1 MKKSIIILAESA
13 KYGESCVA
21 GFDVKKEQLI
31 RLVADENG
39 GPIPNEYLNH
49 IEPLDVVEVE
59 INEAVPLTYQPE
71 NYRIDLNIPAEFKGK
86 VQLQTIIEAMRV
98 FPQDRLIFGNP
109 YKILYENEISNI
121 GKSLAC
127 YYVSNLQVYI
137 SNNYKGRPKSRAD
150 FDCNGQHYEGI
161 YVTDRDFF
169 DLAEKKNI
177 GDAYLIMSLPNKP
190 WIAEDNTKLYFKFIA
205 KIFPLNENL

>member
-109 YKILYENEISNI
+109 YKILYENEISSI
-121 GKSLAC
+121 GKSLAG
-127 YYVSNLQVYI
+127 YHVSNLQVYV
-137 SNNYKGRPKSRAD
+137 SNNYQGRPKSRAD

>member
-21 GFDVKKEQLI
+21 GFDIQKKQLI

-49 IEPLDVVEVE
+49 VDPLDLVEVE
-59 INEAVPLTYQPE
+59 INESVPLTYQPE
-71 NYRIDLNIPAEFKGK
+71 NYRIDLDVPVEFKGK
-86 VQLQTIIEAMRV
+86 IQLQTIIETMRA
-98 FPQDRLIFGNP
+98 FPQERLIFGNP
-109 YKILYENEISNI
+109 YKVLRENEISDI

-127 YYVSNLQVYI
+127 YHVSNLQVYV
-137 SNNYKGRPKSRAD
+137 SNNYQGRPKSRAD
-150 FDCNGQHYEGI
+150 FDCNGQHYKGI
-161 YVTDRDFF
+161 HVTDRDFF
-169 DLAEKKNI
+169 DLEEKKNI
-177 GDAYLIMSLPNKP
+177 GEAYLIMSLPNKP
-190 WIAEDNTKLYFKFIA
+190 WMAEDGTMLYFKFIA

>member
-109 YKILYENEISNI
+109 HKILYENEISSI

-127 YYVSNLQVYI
+127 YHVSNLQVYV
-137 SNNYKGRPKSRAD
+137 SNNYQGRPKSRAD
-150 FDCNGQHYEGI
+150 FNCNGQHYEGI